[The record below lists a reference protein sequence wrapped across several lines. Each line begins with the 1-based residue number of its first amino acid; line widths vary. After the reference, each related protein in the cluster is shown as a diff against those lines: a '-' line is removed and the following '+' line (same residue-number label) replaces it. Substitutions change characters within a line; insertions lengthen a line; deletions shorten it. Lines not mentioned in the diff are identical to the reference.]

1 MITCRSGRA
10 CRGRCSW
17 GRRSGGGPSGR
28 RWRAAWRRPC
38 ARTRRRRTPGTCPSA
53 RTVSGTP
60 SPPAPPPP
68 PPRSG
73 TCSPPPPPPP
83 PPPPATSSPSKNCYC
98 CSNSNSNY
106 SSPAAAAARRWPP
119 AHSRRR
125 RQWKQEKQ
133 PWVAND
139 ELARANRSVQY
150 ASCNMNMILTLKAGN
165 AWRED
170 KGGDSSPPC
179 DADKMTGS
187 HSPVTVSTD
196 TPKLKGLVFGPIS

>member
-38 ARTRRRRTPGTCPSA
+38 ARTRRRRTPGTSPSA

-68 PPRSG
+68 P
-73 TCSPPPPPPP
+73 
-83 PPPPATSSPSKNCYC
+83 ATSSPSKILYC
-98 CSNSNSNY
+98 CCISNSNSYN

-125 RQWKQEKQ
+125 RQWKQ